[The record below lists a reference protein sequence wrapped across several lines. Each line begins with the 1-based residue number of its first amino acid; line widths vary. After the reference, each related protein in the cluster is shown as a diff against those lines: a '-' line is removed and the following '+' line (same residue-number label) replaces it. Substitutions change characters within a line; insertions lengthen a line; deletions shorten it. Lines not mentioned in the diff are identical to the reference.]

1 VEIVD
6 ALLIERHLADLRDH
20 AAESQRADR
29 GGELSRPELL
39 ARDLYGADDSVG
51 GFAPFHGVK
60 RDFGR
65 SGNGLANEQ
74 SFVARQGLERP
85 AHRAG
90 GKLGVGD
97 DSDGGGGRLIGG
109 RGCEYVVS
117 GLFGAKRDF
126 AVFHVELGERR
137 IERPVDVGERAAG
150 VIDGGKKRQARRRV
164 ESRRWV

>member
-1 VEIVD
+1 M
-6 ALLIERHLADLRDH
+6 
-20 AAESQRADR
+20 
-29 GGELSRPELL
+29 
-39 ARDLYGADDSVG
+39 
-51 GFAPFHGVK
+51 
-60 RDFGR
+60 
-65 SGNGLANEQ
+65 ANEQ

-126 AVFHVELGERR
+126 SVFHVELGERR

-150 VIDGGKKRQARRRV
+150 VIDGGKSGRLAD
-164 ESRRWV
+164 E